1 MRKRILIAVTIA
13 DSLQFHKGLPELLV
27 MAGWEVFLVSS
38 PGERLESYA
47 GYKSIGVQSL
57 NMARSPRP
65 LTDFVSFFK
74 WLVTMRRINPDVI
87 LVGTPKASLLS
98 LAVGYM
104 QRVPTRIYL
113 IHGLRLETMRGF
125 SRLIYKFIEKIACAM
140 STDVIAVSPSL
151 RTLLIREGIVPRH
164 KVHIVGHGST
174 NGVNLNVF
182 QSRNL
187 GPTEKEHELAKIG
200 LTLGVPVIGFVG
212 RLTADKGLP
221 ELAKALSILKSDGL
235 DVQLLIVGAVDDA
248 SGDKALAELKKTG
261 QRIACVGYSSSPEN
275 YYPLMDVLCLPSRR
289 EGLPGVLLEA
299 MASRVPVVASDATG
313 NKDLIIDDVTGFL
326 FDVGDYTKLADK
338 LCTAIDPGVDK
349 TSITELAYE
358 LVTTKFNQNDVNQ
371 GFIETIENFLKN
383 RK

>member
-13 DSLQFHKGLPELLV
+13 DSLQFHKGLPELLTT
-27 MAGWEVFLVSS
+27 AGWEVFLVSS

-47 GYKSIGVQSL
+47 GNTSIWVQSL
-57 NMARSPRP
+57 KMARSPRP
-65 LTDFVSFFK
+65 LGDLVSFLK
-74 WLVTMRRINPDVI
+74 WLVAMRRISPDVI
-87 LVGTPKASLLS
+87 LVGTPKASLLG

-113 IHGLRLETMRGF
+113 IHGLRLETMRGL
-125 SRLIYKFIEKIACAM
+125 SRLIYKFIEKITCAM

-151 RTLLIREGIVPRH
+151 KKLLISESIVPRR

-174 NGVNLNVF
+174 NGVNLSVF
-182 QSRNL
+182 QPRIL
-187 GPTEKEHELAKIG
+187 GPTEKKQELAKIG
-200 LTLGVPVIGFVG
+200 LTHGVPVIGFVG

-221 ELAKALSILKSDGL
+221 ELAKALSILKSDEL
-235 DVQLLIVGAVDDA
+235 DVQLLIVGAIDDS
-248 SGDKALAELKKTG
+248 SGDKALIELKKTG
-261 QRIACVGYSSSPEN
+261 QHIVCVGYSSAPEK
-275 YYPLMDVLCLPSRR
+275 YYPLMDLLCLPSRR

-313 NKDLIIDDVTGFL
+313 NKDLIVDDVTGFL
-326 FDVGDYTKLADK
+326 FDVGDYMKLADK
-338 LCTAIDPGVDK
+338 LCTAIDPEVDK
-349 TSITELAYE
+349 TPLTENAYE